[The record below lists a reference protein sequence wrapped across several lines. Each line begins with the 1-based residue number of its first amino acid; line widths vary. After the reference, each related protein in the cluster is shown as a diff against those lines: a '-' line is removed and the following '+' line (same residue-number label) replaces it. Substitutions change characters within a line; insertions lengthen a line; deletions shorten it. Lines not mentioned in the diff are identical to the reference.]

1 MNDSENFNTIKANKL
16 CYKWKSKSTCLNNDC
31 SAKHHTNISRQIKV
45 IEIGQEDP
53 KQNSNIKMEQDKIQS
68 FTGMTK
74 EPLKRVL
81 MQILPVQVRT
91 IHGGTTM
98 IYALLDN
105 GSESTLIRD
114 DFKQGLKLKGYKKT
128 ISVLQTK

>member
-1 MNDSENFNTIKANKL
+1 M
-16 CYKWKSKSTCLNNDC
+16 
-31 SAKHHTNISRQIKV
+31 
-45 IEIGQEDP
+45 IEIGKEDP

-98 IYALLDN
+98 TYALLDN